1 MIQAFVHRLFTVCTV
16 VDPDLTIWRG
26 QIENK
31 KFKGDNF
38 FYFLF
43 LKKKRRKILGLPGPL
58 PLNGSALGCAIE
70 RHSSTIDR

>member
-43 LKKKRRKILGLPGPL
+43 FKKKRRKILGLPAPCPL
-58 PLNGSALGCAIE
+58 MDPPLGVQLKDIPQP
-70 RHSSTIDR
+70 